1 MGVKKRGKIRKKKT
15 GSNYIIQFQSQ
26 TDAKMFTK
34 AALKAIFS
42 LLGSPCQR
50 TEQST

>member
-1 MGVKKRGKIRKKKT
+1 MGAKEKGEIRKKGLVGITLFKVQSD
-15 GSNYIIQFQSQ
+15 GS
-26 TDAKMFTK
+26 KMFTK

-42 LLGSPCQR
+42 LLGNQCQR

>member
-1 MGVKKRGKIRKKKT
+1 MGGKEKGEIRKERPD
-15 GSNYIIQFQSQ
+15 SNYIIQFQSQ

-42 LLGSPCQR
+42 LLGSRCQR